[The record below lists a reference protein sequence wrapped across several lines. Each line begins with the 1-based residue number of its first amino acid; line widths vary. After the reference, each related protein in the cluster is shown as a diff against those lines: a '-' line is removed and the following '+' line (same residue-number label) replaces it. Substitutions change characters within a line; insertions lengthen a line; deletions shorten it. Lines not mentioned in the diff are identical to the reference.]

1 MKPLISI
8 CIPAYNQVDNIKQ
21 LLKSI
26 QAQTFRD
33 FEVIVSDDSRGSEVE
48 NVVKLEDWGFEI
60 SYFRNNVAKGSPGN
74 WNHAISK
81 ARGSWIKLMHH
92 DDWFEYP
99 NSLEQ
104 FVNAINNQ
112 PNEKFFFC
120 GTWIFDTQKKNKYIY
135 KPSKLRFEFISEKPA
150 ELFHANV
157 IGAPTTTLIHTDI
170 QELYD
175 ENLIWLVDIEYYS
188 RLICKYGVAK
198 ISEAL
203 IATSAEQPDQLTS
216 SLKDNKQVELKE
228 FFYCY
233 NKLSRIFNATNQSIL
248 RQRILFLLQHYKV
261 ETINEIR
268 NSGFKGKI
276 PFFVQTYCFLSI
288 INNTLARKILGK
300 WLQFQLS

>member
-21 LLKSI
+21 LLNSI
-26 QAQTFRD
+26 KEQTFRD
-33 FEVIVSDDSRGSEVE
+33 FEVIVSDDSPGNEVE
-48 NVVKLEDWGFEI
+48 NAIKLENWGFKI
-60 SYFRNNVAKGSPGN
+60 VYYRNELAKGSPGN
-74 WNHAISK
+74 WNNAISK
-81 ARGSWIKLMHH
+81 AKGSWIKLMHH

-99 NSLEQ
+99 NSIEQ

-112 PNEKFFFC
+112 PDAKFFFC
-120 GTWIFDTQKKNKYIY
+120 GTWIFDTQKNEKYRY
-135 KPSKLRFEFISEKPA
+135 KPSKLKFEHVSERPA

-157 IGAPTTTLIHTDI
+157 IGAPTTTLIHKDI
-170 QELYD
+170 QERYD

-198 ISEAL
+198 ITEAL
-203 IATSAEQPDQLTS
+203 IATSAEQPNQLTS
-216 SLKDNKQVELKE
+216 SLKDNKHVELKE
-228 FFYCY
+228 YFYCY
-233 NKLSRIFNATNQSIL
+233 NKLSKVFNASNRSIL
-248 RQRILFLLQHYKV
+248 RQRMLFLLQHYKV

-276 PFFVQTYCFLSI
+276 PFFVQAYCFISI